1 MMYGSEGELRVACG
15 NILHSVRFK
24 ETNINFNTNN
34 LDCLNCGLE
43 QTFLEWKIS
52 ETRIWLRE
60 FYYSAICTMKVSYVF
75 IDNPEVFFVSKP
87 VYEWGKRS
95 NQA

>member
-1 MMYGSEGELRVACG
+1 MMYGSESELRVACG
-15 NILHSVRFK
+15 NILHSVRFGEK
-24 ETNINFNTNN
+24 NINFNTNY
-34 LDCLNCGLE
+34 LDFLNCPE
-43 QTFLEWKIS
+43 QSFLEWKIS

-60 FYYSAICTMKVSYVF
+60 FYYSAICTMKVSYIF
-75 IDNPEVFFVSKP
+75 IDNPEVFFVSKL